1 MMTENGKI
9 ADLEKTSLFLPSL
22 QIKYAHLKR
31 IILRADSAVV
41 AFSGGVDSAF
51 LLKVCCDMLKN
62 NVLAVTARSETLPV
76 RELEMARELAEN
88 MMAEHI
94 VIDTEELKLPGFSDN
109 PPNRCYMC
117 KTELF
122 SKVKR
127 VAEKRNVNRV
137 FDGCNADDK
146 SDFRPGRIAARE
158 MGIQSPI
165 EEAGLTKAEI
175 RSLSKMLNLPTW
187 DKPSFACLS
196 SRFPYHSK
204 ITVEALRQVENGE
217 NYLWNLGMRVFR
229 VRHHDSIARLEL
241 GKREIQFLRE
251 DNLKDQIVQYFKSIG
266 YKYIALDLE
275 GYRTGSMNE
284 TLTHLKENKHL
295 HPKQFKK
302 NRSN

>member
-1 MMTENGKI
+1 MTENGKI
-9 ADLEKTSLFLPSL
+9 ARLGKAPLFQPSL
-22 QIKYAHLKR
+22 QTKYVHLKR
-31 IILRADSAVV
+31 IISRVGSTVV
-41 AFSGGVDSAF
+41 AFSGGVDSTF
-51 LLKVCCDMLKN
+51 LLKVCRDVLKK

-76 RELEMARELAEN
+76 RELESARELAEK

-109 PPNRCYMC
+109 PPNRCYLC

-127 VAEKRNVNRV
+127 IAEKRNINRI

-158 MGIQSPI
+158 MGIQSPL

-175 RSLSKMLNLPTW
+175 RSLSKMLSLPTW

-204 ITVEALRQVENGE
+204 ITVEALRQVEKGE
-217 NYLWNLGMRVFR
+217 NYLWHLGMRVFR

-241 GKREIQFLRE
+241 GEKEIQFLGE
-251 DNLKDQIVQYFKSIG
+251 DNIKDQIVQYFKSIG

-284 TLTHLKENKHL
+284 TLTHLKESKHL
-295 HPKQFKK
+295 HPKKLKK
-302 NRSN
+302 IGSN

>member
-1 MMTENGKI
+1 MMIENEKISDPGKTTP
-9 ADLEKTSLFLPSL
+9 DRSLL
-22 QIKYAHLKR
+22 QTKYAHLKL
-31 IILRADSAVV
+31 IISKAGSAVV
-41 AFSGGVDSAF
+41 AFSGGVDSTF
-51 LLKVCCDMLKN
+51 LLKVCRDVLKK

-76 RELEMARELAEN
+76 RELEAARELAEK

-122 SKVKR
+122 SKVR
-127 VAEKRNVNRV
+127 RIADKRNINRV
-137 FDGCNADDK
+137 FDGCNADDA
-146 SDFRPGRIAARE
+146 SDFRPGRIAACE
-158 MGIQSPI
+158 MGIQSPLG
-165 EEAGLTKAEI
+165 EAGLTKAEI
-175 RSLSKMLNLPTW
+175 RNLSKMLRLPTW

-217 NYLWNLGMRVFR
+217 NYLWHLGMRVFR

-241 GKREIQFLRE
+241 GEREIQFLRK
-251 DNLKDQIVQYFKSIG
+251 DNLKDQIVKYFKSIG

-284 TLTHLKENKHL
+284 TLTNLEESKHL
-295 HPKQFKK
+295 HPKQIKK
-302 NRSN
+302 IGSN

>member
-1 MMTENGKI
+1 MSENEKI
-9 ADLEKTSLFLPSL
+9 ADPGKTTIDRSSL
-22 QIKYAHLKR
+22 QTKYSHLKL
-31 IILRADSAVV
+31 IISKVGSAVV
-41 AFSGGVDSAF
+41 AFSGGVDSTF
-51 LLKVCCDMLKN
+51 LLKVCRDVLKK
-62 NVLAVTARSETLPV
+62 NVLAVTAKSETLPV
-76 RELEMARELAEN
+76 RELEAARDLAEK

-94 VIDTEELKLPGFSDN
+94 VIVTEELKLPGFSDN

-122 SKVKR
+122 SRVKR
-127 VAEKRNVNRV
+127 IAEKRNINRI

-158 MGIQSPI
+158 MGIRSPL

-204 ITVEALRQVENGE
+204 ITIT
-217 NYLWNLGMRVFR
+217 
-229 VRHHDSIARLEL
+229 IARLEL
-241 GKREIQFLRE
+241 GKKEMQFLRE
-251 DNLKDQIVQYFKSIG
+251 SGLRNQIVQYFKSIG

-284 TLTHLKENKHL
+284 TLTHLKESKHM
-295 HPKQFKK
+295 HPKQLNKIC
-302 NRSN
+302 SN